1 MLEGVEVDAST
12 RGRALEPFLQAMHYL
27 RRIRRYNDL
36 NRTCVTQRRDFTF
49 NSHAIWQA
57 LKEYPE
63 TEKSSVLKVVV
74 LARDIAGDV
83 VLETRQKLESWQS
96 EGLFL
101 ERYGTRIIT
110 AVVNRVK
117 NLNVILVYT
126 NIPHNFLHS

>member
-1 MLEGVEVDAST
+1 VLEGVEVDAST
-12 RGRALEPFLQAMHYL
+12 RGRALEPFLQSMHYL

-36 NRTCVTQRRDFTF
+36 SRTCVTQRRDFTF

-63 TEKSSVLKVVV
+63 TEKSSVLKAVV

-96 EGLFL
+96 EGLFWKGMAHAL
-101 ERYGTRIIT
+101 SQ
-110 AVVNRVK
+110 
-117 NLNVILVYT
+117 
-126 NIPHNFLHS
+126 P